1 MSGKLT
7 WSHWYEVLSFDDIKK
22 IEYYV
27 NQCEV
32 YNIDV
37 RQLRNKIK
45 SNEYERLDEETK
57 NKLKNKEEL
66 KSIRFS
72 KELGLNNKYKWLQ

>member
-37 RQLRNKIK
+37 RKLKNKIK

-57 NKLKNKEEL
+57 NKLKNKEKL

-72 KELGLNNKYKWLQ
+72 KELGSNNKYKWLQ